1 MMERPFFNKPRNYFD
16 LAPDLN
22 PFESQ
27 DVVPRPTFDPNAV
40 SIADLPSEAPAKP
53 SFLDRYNAELAN
65 RPERDRLRQLIEET
79 PRREDFQPN
88 KMTRLGAIL
97 GGVSAGWKN
106 PAAGVELAQSTLD
119 RPFNEAQAEYDRKL
133 KNVSGLAGM
142 ESEDI
147 QQRLKGLDIER
158 EENRY
163 ERGERRT
170 EERDRRA
177 DERDTR
183 DYGLRVREFDAR
195 MGELE
200 DKDWEKFTDE
210 KTGEI
215 GWTNRKTQQTIRG
228 PKVNETLA
236 ESRAREDE
244 IRKSQ
249 QQHAMNIARE
259 TTSRTLGA
267 AEIRAGA
274 SETAQRLKA
283 MANQFKPDDVN
294 KKAYND
300 LADFALINDLGQAE
314 LDRLTTIDE
323 ASGRITVNA
332 NRTGRWRPDSADDI
346 KLKDALR
353 ERLHQTYG
361 GTPNA
366 PSPATLGKGW
376 SYEEVKPSKGGL

>member
-1 MMERPFFNKPRNYFD
+1 MERPFINRNRDF
-16 LAPDLN
+16 DLN
-22 PFESQ
+22 PYDDLTQ
-27 DVVPRPTFDPNAV
+27 RPTFDPNSF
-40 SIADLPSEAPAKP
+40 SIADLPTPEPPAKP
-53 SFLDRYNAELAN
+53 SFLDQYNAISGN
-65 RPERDRLRQLIEET
+65 RPQRDAFRQLVENAPT
-79 PRREDFQPN
+79 REQFQPN

-133 KNVSGLAGM
+133 KNVAGLAGM

-158 EENRY
+158 EEQRY
-163 ERGERRT
+163 ERGERRA

-244 IRKSQ
+244 IAATKQ
-249 QQHAMNIARE
+249 KGAEAIARIGA
-259 TTSRTLGA
+259 TSRENVA
-267 AEIRAGA
+267 NIRASA
-274 SETAQRLKA
+274 SEAAARYRAIASQ
-283 MANQFKPDDVN
+283 MKPDDIN

-300 LADFALINDLGQAE
+300 MADIALIFGVGEDEINKHTSID
-314 LDRLTTIDE
+314 DTT
-323 ASGRITVNA
+323 GRISVNP
-332 NRTGRWRPDSADDI
+332 NRTEGSIWRSADDANVI

-353 ERLHQTYG
+353 AKLHETYG
-361 GTPNA
+361 SSAPAASNTQTP
-366 PSPATLGKGW
+366 GKLTITRI
-376 SYEEVKPSKGGL
+376 K